1 MDPKDE
7 FYVGYANQMGK
18 KTKRTITSFLIVIIG
33 LVSLGVF
40 LFAFYQNPFTN
51 STFELNTISKL
62 EGVYHESPYP
72 MLRVQLAENSYKNV
86 LLLGFG
92 KSSVNP
98 YINELMDAQGDLNG
112 SALSIEGNLIY
123 YNGKTLIQITDEEK
137 VTLLNSSKTSVPKN
151 ENMGAIELEGEIIDP
166 KCYFGVMKPGLGKIH
181 RSCAIRCIS
190 GGIPPVFATTDKQGQ
205 TQYYLLTDIKGNALN
220 KEVLPFVGKP
230 SLLKGNIE
238 KSEDWNLLKIDH
250 NKITIVSNR
259 SKIYPVTE

>member
-1 MDPKDE
+1 MEPKDE

-18 KTKRTITSFLIVIIG
+18 KTKKTIRGFLIVISV
-33 LVSLGVF
+33 LVALGVF
-40 LFAFYQNPFTN
+40 LFAFYQKPFAN
-51 STFELNTISKL
+51 STFELNTASTL

-92 KSSVNP
+92 KSNVNP
-98 YINELMDAQGDLNG
+98 YINKLMEAQGDLNG
-112 SALSIEGNLIY
+112 KTLSIEGNLIY

-137 VTLLNSSKTSVPKN
+137 VSLVNSSKTVLPINKN
-151 ENMGAIELEGEIIDP
+151 LGAIELEGEIIDP

-205 TQYYLLTDIKGNALN
+205 TQYYLLTDLNGKALN
-220 KEVLPFVGKP
+220 QEVLPFVGKP
-230 SLLKGNIE
+230 SLLKGSIE
-238 KSEDWNLLKIDH
+238 KSEDWNLLKIDP
-250 NKITIVSNR
+250 NEIKIVSNH
-259 SKIYPVTE
+259 SKIYPATE